1 MRKEKKGRGR
11 DREQRV
17 RQMKGERRERWMERG
32 GDDQVLAGLQRD
44 AHIWSG
50 SSMIFT
56 QPLPVIARG
65 GGGDEEV
72 WREDGVSLEN
82 KEGEVGGGGMGGAV
96 IGGMEETEEW
106 LCIPEVCSVT
116 ELE

>member
-1 MRKEKKGRGR
+1 M
-11 DREQRV
+11 
-17 RQMKGERRERWMERG
+17 RQMKGERKERWMERG

-44 AHIWSG
+44 AHICSG

-56 QPLPVIARG
+56 QPLPVIAGGVGG

-82 KEGEVGGGGMGGAV
+82 KEGEERRRRQRNGRASPR
-96 IGGMEETEEW
+96 
-106 LCIPEVCSVT
+106 CAP
-116 ELE
+116 

>member
-1 MRKEKKGRGR
+1 MGGG

-17 RQMKGERRERWMERG
+17 RQMKGRRKERWMERG
-32 GDDQVLAGLQRD
+32 ADDQVLAGLQRD
-44 AHIWSG
+44 AHICSG

-56 QPLPVIARG
+56 QPLPVIAGG

-82 KEGEVGGGGMGGAV
+82 KEGEVRGAAARGGT
-96 IGGMEETEEW
+96 EETEEW